1 MWQLKIISYF
11 NIYKHIVHYLLK
23 FNTNTT
29 QIKNFSDCL
38 FFSHLIKNTQIFV
51 GPASV
56 RSYEIGVVGNN
67 WLVGWLVGNAVFSET
82 VLRIFLIICMKLG
95 DYKGRKVPEPDFW
108 KKFLIWRYSRKGLQI
123 RPKSDTSIFFSKT
136 ALIFVLVFG
145 LKLVLNITFNLNETY
160 FSEKLAISRLQF
172 WPQNCKKITQIEVF
186 AVFST
191 LHH

>member
-108 KKFLIWRYSRKGLQI
+108 KNSWFGDI
-123 RPKSDTSIFFSKT
+123 REKVSKLDQNQTLRSFSQK
-136 ALIFVLVFG
+136 
-145 LKLVLNITFNLNETY
+145 
-160 FSEKLAISRLQF
+160 RL
-172 WPQNCKKITQIEVF
+172 
-186 AVFST
+186 
-191 LHH
+191 